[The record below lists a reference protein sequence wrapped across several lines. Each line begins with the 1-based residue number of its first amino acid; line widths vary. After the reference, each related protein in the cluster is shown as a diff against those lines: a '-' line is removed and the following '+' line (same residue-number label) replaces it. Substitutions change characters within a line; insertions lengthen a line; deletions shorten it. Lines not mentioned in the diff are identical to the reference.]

1 MAAVFAENSVHRP
14 WRICKKKKKKE
25 RERKR
30 KRNKS
35 RITRRLGCRT
45 RNSWSCRIHI
55 RWWNRSNVLV
65 VTVVTNA
72 TLNVT
77 IQQGPVLRL
86 CFKSGSEFFTSC
98 CFVCQKKT
106 KSNIIFP
113 KSSALSTQA
122 YIKKKTNEST
132 KQKVKCL
139 KCIGVIGKITFS
151 GVT

>member
-1 MAAVFAENSVHRP
+1 MSNLLLKHLAQKTMKNKNKKKYKKSKGWFLEERGVMAAVFAEYSVHRP
-14 WRICKKKKKKE
+14 WRIYKKKKKK
-25 RERKR
+25 ERKR

-98 CFVCQKKT
+98 CFVCQKDEK
-106 KSNIIFP
+106 
-113 KSSALSTQA
+113 
-122 YIKKKTNEST
+122 
-132 KQKVKCL
+132 
-139 KCIGVIGKITFS
+139 
-151 GVT
+151 